1 MTAATP
7 RHIHVLGG
15 LAFSGDG
22 HSPVPVRHADLNA
35 WVCALL
41 AAAALRHTQDMAYN
55 GYREASA
62 QEPDAPHNGSDGST
76 PQQRIT
82 AAGYDWRVSGENVA
96 AGYALADMVTAWL
109 NSPGHCQNIM
119 NPKFRE
125 IGISYMSYRGA
136 KYNTFYTQDFGVR

>member
-41 AAAALRHTQDMAYN
+41 AAADRPLSREEMAELLWPALPPASARNALRQRIRRLRDS
-55 GYREASA
+55 GYR
-62 QEPDAPHNGSDGST
+62 PDAA
-76 PQQRIT
+76 IT
-82 AAGYDWRVSGENVA
+82 DC
-96 AGYALADMVTAWL
+96 
-109 NSPGHCQNIM
+109 P
-119 NPKFRE
+119 
-125 IGISYMSYRGA
+125 
-136 KYNTFYTQDFGVR
+136 